1 MSIRTM
7 RRKRG
12 AGAVA
17 GLLALV
23 VAAACSGDGE
33 GPLGPGSGGGGNPQP
48 VVKTVASVEVSPGTI
63 ALQVNETRQISATPL
78 AADRTQL
85 VDRAVQWTTS
95 DSSVAFVTQ
104 HGTVWARSL
113 GSVTLTAT
121 VDGRQGQA
129 TVDVLPPPPP
139 PSVAYVRITPGD
151 ITLTDDPATWQLTAK
166 TYAAGGAEL
175 SGRPIAWTSSDS
187 ARLRV
192 DGGRVLFYGSG
203 TVTVTASSEG
213 KQAQVRV
220 TVPEWQRAM
229 QLRGAAGL
237 PLPALISTGSY
248 VDDRGATHTVR
259 RVVADGAMRLSFIGD
274 RYEQR
279 LTVQTY
285 DDGVLVGTQAYFD
298 RGTFKHDMWEGT
310 LVFTSTQHAGHTFR
324 STHTPDDGLAVTL
337 RVGGE
342 GAPATFLFRK

>member
-7 RRKRG
+7 RWKRG

-17 GLLALV
+17 GLLAPV

-33 GPLGPGSGGGGNPQP
+33 GPLGPGSGGGNPQP

-78 AADRTQL
+78 AADRTPL
-85 VDRAVQWTTS
+85 TDRAVQWTSS

-121 VDGRQGQA
+121 VDGKQGQA

-139 PSVAYVRITPGD
+139 PGVAYVRITPGD
-151 ITLTDDPATWQLTAK
+151 VTLTEDPATWQLTAK
-166 TYAAGGAEL
+166 TYAANGSEL
-175 SGRPIAWTSSDS
+175 PGRPIAWTSSDS

-192 DGGRVLFYGSG
+192 HEGRVLAYGSG

-213 KQAQVRV
+213 KRAQVRV
-220 TVPEWQRAM
+220 TIPEWQRAK

-237 PLPALISTGSY
+237 PLPAAISNGSY
-248 VDDRGATHTVR
+248 VDDRGVTRTVR
-259 RVVADGAMRLSFIGD
+259 RVVTDGAMRFSFTGG

-285 DDGVLVGTQAYFD
+285 EDGVLVGTQAYSD
-298 RGTFKHDMWEGT
+298 RGTIMYDLWEGT
-310 LVFTSTQHAGHTFR
+310 PVFTSTQYAGHTFR
-324 STHTPDDGLAVTL
+324 ATYTPDGTLAVTQ
-337 RVGGE
+337 RIGGE

>member
-1 MSIRTM
+1 MSSQAM
-7 RRKRG
+7 KWKRG

-17 GLLALV
+17 GLLALL

-33 GPLGPGSGGGGNPQP
+33 GPLGPGSGGGNPQP
-48 VVKTVASVEVSPGTI
+48 VVKTVASVEVAPGEI
-63 ALQVNETRQISATPL
+63 SLQVNETKQVFATAL

-85 VDRAVQWTTS
+85 TDRAVQWTSS

-104 HGTVWARSL
+104 YGAVWARAL

-121 VDGRQGQA
+121 VDGKQGHA
-129 TVDVLPPPPP
+129 RVDVLPPPPP

-151 ITLTDDPATWQLTAK
+151 VTLTEDPATWQLTAR

-187 ARLRV
+187 TRLRV
-192 DGGRVLFYGSG
+192 DGGRVLAYGSG

-213 KQAQVRV
+213 KEAQVRV
-220 TVPEWQRAM
+220 TIPEWQRAM

-237 PLPALISTGSY
+237 QLPATISNGSY
-248 VDDRGATHTVR
+248 VDDRGVTHTVR
-259 RVVADGAMRLSFIGD
+259 RVVTDGAMRFSFMGH

-298 RGTFKHDMWEGT
+298 RGTIMYDMWEGVP
-310 LVFTSTQHAGHTFR
+310 VFTSTLHAGHTFR
-324 STHTPDDGLAVTL
+324 STYTTDGSLAVTL